1 MYNMKCFLNCLRLPS
16 NWQQFRTCNYYAN
29 RCEESMC
36 DVSYCHRRR
45 VQMLGGRNMF
55 SLFAF
60 QNVHFLDC
68 SLAGTCMPLSA
79 SFLLHDGFFFYCFE
93 LKMSTSN
100 SVCHCWYI
108 CVCTVDSS
116 VMIITLIHLLLN
128 AAVEKSVGCSATY
141 PESPGFRSRLGYW
154 SLRLYSCVFVC
165 PRRQMSG
172 QYVISGHIRYLHIL
186 PFDTLQGDSRL
197 NVLT

>member
-1 MYNMKCFLNCLRLPS
+1 MPTDARNPCVTSVTATGDASRCSVEEICSRFLPFRMFISSIAVWQAHVCHYQLRS
-16 NWQQFRTCNYYAN
+16 CY
-29 RCEESMC
+29 M
-36 DVSYCHRRR
+36 
-45 VQMLGGRNMF
+45 M
-55 SLFAF
+55 
-60 QNVHFLDC
+60 
-68 SLAGTCMPLSA
+68 
-79 SFLLHDGFFFYCFE
+79 GFFFYCFE

>member
-1 MYNMKCFLNCLRLPS
+1 MPTDGRNPCETSVTATVDASRCSVEEICSRFLPFRMFISSIAVWQAHVCHYQLRS
-16 NWQQFRTCNYYAN
+16 
-29 RCEESMC
+29 C
-36 DVSYCHRRR
+36 DV
-45 VQMLGGRNMF
+45 M
-55 SLFAF
+55 
-60 QNVHFLDC
+60 
-68 SLAGTCMPLSA
+68 
-79 SFLLHDGFFFYCFE
+79 GFFFYCFE

-128 AAVEKSVGCSATY
+128 AAVEKSVGCSATSSKSRV
-141 PESPGFRSRLGYW
+141 PISARLLVSPV
-154 SLRLYSCVFVC
+154 VFLCFVS

-186 PFDTLQGDSRL
+186 PFDTIQGDSRL
-197 NVLT
+197 NVLM